1 MTTAQLAS
9 LDSPEAVEVLRW
21 RIRTLLGGGYLLG
34 DAINIARRGDVDLHA
49 AVSLVERGCPSATA
63 VAILI

>member
-21 RIRTLLGGGYLLG
+21 RIRTLLGAGYMLG

-49 AVSLVERGCPSATA
+49 AVGLLERGCSSATA
-63 VAILI
+63 VRILI